1 MKAFQRILAV
11 LLCLV
16 MSLGMIS
23 MVASAAATDAT
34 IDTTLK
40 GSITIHKYEY
50 NGDATLQNGD
60 GTTNSANDLPEGAAA
75 LAGAGFTIYK
85 VSDLSYL
92 DAETTPVIGTYADM
106 TNGKILDAY
115 ASTKVGNEVFTGAD
129 GIAKFENLDL
139 GLYVVVET
147 TTPDAVTDP
156 CDPFF
161 VSVPM
166 TKVDGSGWLY
176 DIHVYPKNGTSY
188 GKVELV
194 KKGENDALLEGV
206 TFVLQK
212 KNDDNSWANI
222 TKKAGAAGD
231 NTGDALNLVT
241 NANGK
246 ITVEGLS
253 KGTYRFIETSV
264 GNNYGYI
271 MDGAS
276 TYEFTVNDDA
286 TITYNENTD
295 ATITINVVNDKPDMD
310 KQVSNDG
317 TYQEAAD
324 YSVGDKIDYKVTI
337 EVPANIKSLTTFTL
351 SDTLTNQKYN
361 KDLAIA
367 GLTKGTEYTITSETD
382 TGYTVTF
389 DTSKLTG
396 GSTLTVTYS
405 AQLLATAVT
414 TTVGNPNSAVLT
426 YSNKIIPTTDD
437 DNPNEGGTPSTNTIT
452 DETVVYTFELKVDKD
467 DENGNP
473 LANVEFDVYAYNGT
487 ANTVTEAELKAN
499 GTKVASIKTDEQG
512 LASVAGL
519 ENGKYYL
526 VETKTVAGY
535 NLLQAPV
542 EVTLNIVYK
551 TTWTESNTYDNNGNL
566 IKHDVDVKNET
577 FDGKAVEGKGF
588 VTKTIVNK
596 KGFLLPQTGGIG
608 TLMFIIIGGV
618 LMAGGICLI
627 VPNKKRAV

>member
-23 MVASAAATDAT
+23 MVASAEETMST
-34 IDTTLK
+34 IDTTRK
-40 GSITIHKYEY
+40 GSITVHKYEY
-50 NGDATLQNGD
+50 NGDAELKHGD
-60 GTTNSANDLPEGAAA
+60 GTTNSANDLPADANP
-75 LAGAGFTIYK
+75 LAGAGFTVYK
-85 VSDLSYL
+85 VADLSYL
-92 DAETTPVIGTYADM
+92 DSDYPAISDYVNADGTI
-106 TNGKILDAY
+106 KDA
-115 ASTKVGNEVFTGAD
+115 SKKVGNEVKTGTD
-129 GIAKFENLDL
+129 GIAKFENLAL
-139 GLYVVVET
+139 GLYVVIET
-147 TTPDAVTDP
+147 TTPDAVTKS

-166 TKVDGSGWLY
+166 TEVDGDGWLY
-176 DIHVYPKNGTSY
+176 DIHVYPKNKTTY
-188 GKVELV
+188 GELELV
-194 KKGENDALLEGV
+194 KKGNDGNVLQGV
-206 TFVLQK
+206 EFYLQK
-212 KNDDNSWANI
+212 KNDDGSWTNI

-246 ITVEGLS
+246 ITVAGLS
-253 KGTYRFIETSV
+253 KGTYRFIEKSV

-271 MDGAS
+271 MDGAA
-276 TYEFTVNDDA
+276 TYEFVVNA
-286 TITYNENTD
+286 NASITYKGETN
-295 ATITINVVNDKPDMD
+295 AAITINVVNDKPDMD
-310 KQVSNDG
+310 KQVKDKNG
-317 TYQEAAD
+317 TAQEAAD
-324 YSVGDKIDYKVTI
+324 YSVGDDVPYVVTI
-337 EVPANIKSLTTFTL
+337 DVPANIEKLTTFTL

-367 GLTKGTEYTITSETD
+367 GLTKGEDYTIVESD

-389 DTSKLTG
+389 VTANLAGKTS
-396 GSTLTVTYS
+396 LTVTYT
-405 AQLLATAVT
+405 AELLNTAVT

-426 YSNKIIPTTDD
+426 YSNKIIPNTDD
-437 DNPNEGGTPSTNTIT
+437 DNPNEGGTPSNNTIT

-467 DENGNP
+467 DENGAP

-487 ANTVTEAELKAN
+487 ATTVTEAELKAN
-499 GTKVASIKTDEQG
+499 GTKVASIKTDAQG
-512 LASVAGL
+512 LASVPGL

-542 EVTLNIVYK
+542 EVELNISYK

-577 FDGKAVEGKGF
+577 FNGKAVEGKGF
-588 VTKTIVNK
+588 VTKTIVNR

-608 TLMFIIIGGV
+608 TLMFVIIGGV

-627 VPNKKRAV
+627 VPNKKRAI